1 MDVILKVDADPIVTA
16 ADWDR
21 ALRASA
27 GRPMQITILRD
38 KKEQTLTLQLEPKH
52 RGAAEPTQMFGDGDG
67 DGVLVAR
74 LQ

>member
-1 MDVILKVDADPIVTA
+1 
-16 ADWDR
+16 
-21 ALRASA
+21 
-27 GRPMQITILRD
+27 LRD

-67 DGVLVAR
+67 VLVAR